1 MTIADVDLTAKPVL
15 LSSVLEQRVID
26 SITPMDNRDTL
37 DQYRAAYDMGG
48 VSNRVNMLKT
58 NGKLELD
65 TGEGIIAFGL
75 SLNPAVTHGDF
86 DLCAWKTDGCE
97 AACILDFAYQRSDN
111 VRNSRR
117 ALTDYLADNTQAFID
132 HLAWE
137 IEELLGKHGKGNVA
151 IRLNTASD
159 IRWEYFAGALFDK
172 YGDQVYFYDYTK
184 APFGQ
189 RELRDDYTLVYS
201 VSERKRSIE
210 NARKYIEAGHSA
222 TIVLPIRYRSHSD
235 HDDIPEELKDIV
247 ADHDAHD
254 VRALDKGMLGVLRAK
269 GSARSD
275 DTGFVRETKD
285 ALAIVQ

>member
-1 MTIADVDLTAKPVL
+1 MTTA
-15 LSSVLEQRVID
+15 LSPMLEQQVIT
-26 SITPMDNRDTL
+26 SITPTDHRNVL
-37 DQYRAAYDMGG
+37 DSYRANYGMGS
-48 VSNRVNMLKT
+48 VSSRVNMLKT

-65 TGEGIIAFGL
+65 TGKGIIAFGL

-86 DLCAWKTDGCE
+86 DTCMWKTDGCE
-97 AACILDFAYQRSDN
+97 AACILDFAYQQAEN

-117 ALTDYLADNTQAFID
+117 ALVDYLAGDTVKFIN
-132 HLAWE
+132 HIAWE
-137 IEELLGKHGKGNVA
+137 IEELLSKHGKGNVA

-172 YGDQVYFYDYTK
+172 YGEDVYFYDYTK
-184 APFGQ
+184 APIEQ
-189 RELRDDYTLVYS
+189 RKLRDDYTLVYS
-201 VSERKRSIE
+201 VSERKRSLE

-235 HDDIPEELKDIV
+235 HDDIPEELKGIV

-275 DTGFVRETKD
+275 DTGFVREIAD
-285 ALAIVQ
+285 AKEIVNG